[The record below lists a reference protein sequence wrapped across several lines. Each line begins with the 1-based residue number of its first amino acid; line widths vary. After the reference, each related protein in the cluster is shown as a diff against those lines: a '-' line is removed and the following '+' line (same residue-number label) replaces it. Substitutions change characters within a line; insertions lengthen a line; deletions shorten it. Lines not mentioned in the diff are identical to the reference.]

1 MPQDNPF
8 ETYKKAQVQ
17 TANQGKLIVML
28 YDGAIR
34 FSKAAIEDI
43 KNKKLEGAHRNIVRA
58 EDIVTELL
66 LSLDYDKGGDIA
78 KKLASIYVYVNE
90 QLLEANITKKID
102 PLELVIR
109 LMTDLRESW
118 VKISG
123 QTTETDK
130 TDMDKRGGLNI
141 SG

>member
-1 MPQDNPF
+1 MAQDNPF
-8 ETYKKAQVQ
+8 ETYKKASVQ

-34 FSKAAIEDI
+34 FTKAALEDI
-43 KNKKLEGAHRNIVRA
+43 KEKKIESGHRNIVRA

-66 LSLDYDKGGDIA
+66 LSLDYEKGGEIA
-78 KKLASIYVYVNE
+78 KKLASIYIYVNE
-90 QLLEANITKKID
+90 QLLEANITKKSE

-109 LMTDLRESW
+109 LMSDLRESW
-118 VKISG
+118 AKISG
-123 QTTETDK
+123 QMTDSDT
-130 TDMDKRGGLNI
+130 TDMDRRGGLNI